1 MNPGPGRPLG
11 ATKNPAQ
18 AQSAMHPKLRM
29 TWKRA
34 LKIEKVARLV
44 ADPAGYSNEQIANHL
59 NCTPQTIV
67 LIKQLPEFHAK
78 MIEVTSGITSAY
90 DQDLRTD
97 TENARAEL
105 ASMVPS
111 AMMQIRNSL
120 LSKNEN
126 IRVKAAFEI
135 LDREGSMAKVSKSS
149 VSLVAP
155 ADLKVD
161 QNVASNIMA
170 LLASAPISTP
180 GSPGEIEA
188 LSTAGFTLSAKD
200 SSIQQISL
208 EEDSVDQLADLD
220 IKSKIN

>member
-1 MNPGPGRPLG
+1 MQQGRPLG
-11 ATKNPAQ
+11 STKNPAQ
-18 AQSAMHPKLRM
+18 ARTAMHPKLRM

-59 NCTPQTIV
+59 NCTAQTIV

-78 MIEVTSGITSAY
+78 MIEVLSGVTSAY

-97 TENARAEL
+97 TDNARAEL

-111 AMMQIRNSL
+111 AMMQIRNAL

-126 IRVKAAFEI
+126 IRIKAAFEV

-149 VSLVAP
+149 VALVSNP
-155 ADLKVD
+155 DLEIDPSV
-161 QNVASNIMA
+161 QGNIMV
-170 LLASAPISTP
+170 LLAGAPTIQS
-180 GSPGEIEA
+180 GSPGEVEA

-200 SSIQQISL
+200 SAIQQVNL
-208 EEDSVDQLADLD
+208 EEDSVDQLADLE
-220 IKSKIN
+220 IKTKPN